1 MKTLVKNQLFNF
13 VTLRNPQL
21 IAEQDKDPGFVFHPA
36 TTHSAFYAAVHH
48 VTEAARQL
56 H

>member
-21 IAEQDKDPGFVFHPA
+21 IAEQDKDPGFVFHPD
-36 TTHSAFYAAVHH
+36 TTQSAFYEAVKN
-48 VTEAARQL
+48 VTEEERKL